1 MPVEKEVAR
10 IDTNGEVVAKNISSI
25 LQFIDSARFMARS
38 LSNLANDLSEGIHK
52 VECKFGYNNKKCE
65 TCRIKYKYCD
75 CFLKYTSF
83 KDDFIEQMFML

>member
-38 LSNLANDLSEGIHK
+38 LSNLVNDLSEGIHK
-52 VECKFGYNNKKCE
+52 VDCKSGYNNKKCE
-65 TCRIKYKYCD
+65 TCRIKYKY
-75 CFLKYTSF
+75 
-83 KDDFIEQMFML
+83 